1 MTESFE
7 RQVKSYKLWTWLFSQ
22 LQTNDFVPQNEIIDY
37 GEKNKLGSKKS
48 ILSILNEFISSQ
60 LIQEIELTENSVGR
74 PKKAYK
80 KYKEKEIDMILLN
93 LAELPPVVKE
103 FIQKESEEEKVL
115 PTDVIV
121 KLVSWAYTV
130 LISTQYEDNK
140 PIIDLPNYLK
150 QSADPLER
158 LIDK

>member
-7 RQVKSYKLWTWLFSQ
+7 RQVKGYKLWTWLFSQ

-37 GEKNKLGSKKS
+37 GEKNKLGSKMS

-121 KLVSWAYTV
+121 
-130 LISTQYEDNK
+130 
-140 PIIDLPNYLK
+140 
-150 QSADPLER
+150 
-158 LIDK
+158 